1 MLTHFAVTKNYCFKI
16 LRKRSRSLVNYILLY
31 QLYLSYKV
39 QKVHRVNFNS
49 LIIAVARTISVS
61 TDPKVVASNIY
72 FGL

>member
-1 MLTHFAVTKNYCFKI
+1 
-16 LRKRSRSLVNYILLY
+16 LVNYILLY